1 MANST
6 VEKLSPTRVKLT
18 ITVTPEDLKPSI
30 EHAYEHIAQ
39 DVQIPGFRKGKVP
52 APIID
57 QRIGRGAVIEHAVN
71 EGLDKFFREAASEHN
86 VRIVGRPSADITQ
99 WPNEKDFSGD
109 LLVDVEVDVRPEIE
123 IPAYDDITL
132 TVDAVE
138 TDDAAID
145 AELDGLRARFGT
157 LIPVDRPAAKGDF
170 VELDLVA
177 TIDENEIDRADGVSY
192 EVGSGELL
200 EGIDEA
206 IDSLTAGEQTTFRS
220 KLVGGDH
227 AGEEAEVS
235 VTVKAVKERELPEAD
250 DDFAQMASE
259 FDTIAELRDSL
270 AERVGQQGVFTQGAA
285 ARDPLIDAL
294 LEKVEIPVPAQLIED
309 EVHNHLENENRLEDD
324 THRAEVAE
332 SSEKTF
338 RSQILLDA
346 IAEQEEIKVGQNE
359 LTSYLV
365 QAAAQYGM
373 EPGEF
378 IQVLQQNGQLPAM
391 IGEVARS
398 KALAYVLSKSKVVDT
413 AGKSVD
419 VSVKLVRVQE
429 AQLPVVDEAFAAS
442 FGVKEG
448 GLERFREDVRANL
461 ERELKGVLMGRL
473 KAGALEKLVEA
484 HPELEVPQ
492 GMVENEARQL
502 ARQAGLQSPDAV
514 AQFLPTARRRVS
526 AGLLIGELARQNDIR
541 LDSRRVSEALATI
554 ASTYEEPEQVVEL
567 YSRDPQLM
575 SALQNR
581 VIEDQVVEWLADHA
595 KCSEQQLS
603 FNDVMRPGA

>member
-1 MANST
+1 VARRGRDRFSAGRDRTRGPANCILILRNTMQVSIEN
-6 VEKLSPTRVKLT
+6 VGSLGRKLT
-18 ITVTPEDLKPSI
+18 VRLPAQRLEDTVRSRIQEMGRSARLK
-30 EHAYEHIAQ
+30 
-39 DVQIPGFRKGKVP
+39 GFRPGKVP
-52 APIID
+52 AKVIEQRFGNQIRNEALSEMIGSSFQEAVTQEKLRPAVQPSIATTGRPENGEIEYTATFEVLPEIGNLDVSGLEIVKPVASVTDADID
-57 QRIGRGAVIEHAVN
+57 QMIETLRLQRRSWHAVERAAKDGDMVLFEFSAQGEGFRHPEAGTDRVGAVLGSGAYSKEL
-71 EGLDKFFREAASEHN
+71 EDKLAGHKAGDEFTTH
-86 VRIVGRPSADITQ
+86 V
-99 WPNEKDFSGD
+99 DF
-109 LLVDVEVDVRPEIE
+109 
-123 IPAYDDITL
+123 
-132 TVDAVE
+132 
-138 TDDAAID
+138 
-145 AELDGLRARFGT
+145 
-157 LIPVDRPAAKGDF
+157 PAA
-170 VELDLVA
+170 VR
-177 TIDENEIDRADGVSY
+177 T
-192 EVGSGELL
+192 
-200 EGIDEA
+200 
-206 IDSLTAGEQTTFRS
+206 
-220 KLVGGDH
+220 
-227 AGEEAEVS
+227 
-235 VTVKAVKERELPEAD
+235 P
-250 DDFAQMASE
+250 
-259 FDTIAELRDSL
+259 
-270 AERVGQQGVFTQGAA
+270 
-285 ARDPLIDAL
+285 AL
-294 LEKVEIPVPAQLIED
+294 
-309 EVHNHLENENRLEDD
+309 
-324 THRAEVAE
+324 
-332 SSEKTF
+332 
-338 RSQILLDA
+338 
-346 IAEQEEIKVGQNE
+346 
-359 LTSYLV
+359 
-365 QAAAQYGM
+365 
-373 EPGEF
+373 
-378 IQVLQQNGQLPAM
+378 
-391 IGEVARS
+391 
-398 KALAYVLSKSKVVDT
+398 